1 MDIEGAAQETQTKTP
16 PAEVIVTDV
25 NISFGNLVG
34 LMVKCAFAV
43 IPAAIIIGFVIA
55 VVVAI
60 LRPTVPL

>member
-1 MDIEGAAQETQTKTP
+1 MDIEGAAHETQPKTP
-16 PAEVIVTDV
+16 PTHVVVTDV

-43 IPAAIIIGFVIA
+43 IPAALIIGLVI
-55 VVVAI
+55 VVVAAI